1 MPSARRPDRLMSFDV
16 GRTTLVSVEYTPE
29 DTASPRK
36 KLRRARV
43 SGNPVHVSDLEA
55 KGSIGKAR
63 PSRRGKLGLLPSLPL
78 DVLYEVCFDFQV
90 FIQKKIKFSVRDR
103 SSANF
108 IHMSEVSSSD
118 YQ

>member
-1 MPSARRPDRLMSFDV
+1 MSFDV
-16 GRTTLVSVEYTPE
+16 GRATLVLVEYIPE

-55 KGSIGKAR
+55 KGIIGKAR
-63 PSRRGKLGLLPSLPL
+63 PSRRGKLGLLPLLPL

-90 FIQKKIKFSVRDR
+90 FIQKIKFSVRDR

-108 IHMSEVSSSD
+108 IHTSEVSSSD
-118 YQ
+118 HQCTSSLTSSI